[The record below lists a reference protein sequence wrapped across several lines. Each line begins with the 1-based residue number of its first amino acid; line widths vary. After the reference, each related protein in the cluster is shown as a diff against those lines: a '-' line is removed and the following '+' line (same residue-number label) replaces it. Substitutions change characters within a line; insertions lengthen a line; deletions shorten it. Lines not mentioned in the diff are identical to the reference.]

1 MNDPG
6 SSMML
11 SYGAKATSSVEVD
24 HSLPATS
31 LEFSLI
37 LLLFSSSQRSQ
48 EDRGC
53 CWLVMRLMSR
63 CNKPNGLLR
72 MLYILIY
79 KFEVVG

>member
-24 HSLPATS
+24 DSLPATS
-31 LEFSLI
+31 LEFSVI
-37 LLLFSSSQRSQ
+37 LLLFSSSRKLE
-48 EDRGC
+48 EDRVCC
-53 CWLVMRLMSR
+53 CWVMRLMSR